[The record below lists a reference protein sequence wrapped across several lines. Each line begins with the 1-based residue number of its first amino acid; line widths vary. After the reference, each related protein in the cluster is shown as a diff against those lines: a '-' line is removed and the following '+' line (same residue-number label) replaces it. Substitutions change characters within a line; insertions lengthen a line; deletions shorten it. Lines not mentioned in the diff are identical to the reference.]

1 MKTLLF
7 CILITLSFHQITMA
21 QTTALAKPSVLPA
34 KTYKA
39 LRDSTTSMDVIM
51 MQGKGGSMSIE
62 GKNVQL
68 FNTFFEP
75 VTANKTTAPQAGMII
90 WLMNGREFISGNYF
104 FGDSTGYIVFNKDN
118 KEYVHRINNQGNS
131 FFKSQIKTE

>member
-7 CILITLSFHQITMA
+7 SITCSFWIFQTALA
-21 QTTALAKPSVLPA
+21 QTTIVAKPSVLPA
-34 KTYKA
+34 KTFKA
-39 LRDSTTSMDVIM
+39 LRDSTTSMDIIM
-51 MQGKGGSMSIE
+51 MQGKGGSMSVE

-75 VTANKTTAPQAGMII
+75 VAANKTMAPQAGMIM

-104 FGDSTGYIVFNKDN
+104 LGDSTGYIVFKKDN

-131 FFKSQIKTE
+131 FFKSQIKPE